1 MQAGVSLHIPSSG
14 QKRTEEEDGTEM
26 GEGVWNGVKEGERE
40 EVKDGV
46 GKGLPV
52 AKRENSQEIVYEYE
66 SG

>member
-1 MQAGVSLHIPSSG
+1 
-14 QKRTEEEDGTEM
+14 M
-26 GEGVWNGVKEGERE
+26 GEGVWNGVKEGEREEMRE